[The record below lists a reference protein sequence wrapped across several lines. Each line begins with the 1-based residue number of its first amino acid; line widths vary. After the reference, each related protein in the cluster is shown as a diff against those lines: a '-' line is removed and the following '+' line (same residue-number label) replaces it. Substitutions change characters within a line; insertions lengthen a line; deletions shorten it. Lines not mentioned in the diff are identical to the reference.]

1 MRMAHPCPPLQT
13 SKALSWFSDKAV
25 RAVYDGATS
34 KVGASRGYSSFLSV
48 ESAQPK
54 SALPGLTLGAQ
65 IMIIDAVA
73 TATALLGSAIGTLVT
88 IINAVARTTVLFCAA
103 PRAQVMII
111 DTVATAA
118 ALLGSTIGA
127 LVMIVDAVA
136 GITVFFCAASRAQ
149 VTIIDAVA
157 AATVLLGRTI
167 GALVMVIDAI
177 ATGKRITAEHQQHC
191 KNQFHLTLPWVCRVY
206 SLALGD
212 SVSSSVRHSIKI
224 TSS

>member
-34 KVGASRGYSSFLSV
+34 NVGASRGYSSFLSV

-65 IMIIDAVA
+65 IMIINAVA
-73 TATALLGSAIGTLVT
+73 TATALLGSAIGTL
-88 IINAVARTTVLFCAA
+88 
-103 PRAQVMII
+103 
-111 DTVATAA
+111 
-118 ALLGSTIGA
+118 
-127 LVMIVDAVA
+127 
-136 GITVFFCAASRAQ
+136 

-177 ATGKRITAEHQQHC
+177 ATGKRITTEHQQHC

-212 SVSSSVRHSIKI
+212 SVSSSVRHYIKI

>member
-1 MRMAHPCPPLQT
+1 
-13 SKALSWFSDKAV
+13 
-25 RAVYDGATS
+25 
-34 KVGASRGYSSFLSV
+34 
-48 ESAQPK
+48 
-54 SALPGLTLGAQ
+54 
-65 IMIIDAVA
+65 MIINAVA

-88 IINAVARTTVLFCAA
+88 IINAVARTTVLFGAA

-127 LVMIVDAVA
+127 LVM
-136 GITVFFCAASRAQ
+136 
-149 VTIIDAVA
+149 
-157 AATVLLGRTI
+157 
-167 GALVMVIDAI
+167 VIDAI
-177 ATGKRITAEHQQHC
+177 ATGKRITTEHQQHC

-212 SVSSSVRHSIKI
+212 SVSSSVRHYIKI